1 MGEKRSRMDEWRKKE
16 NKMKERREI
25 GEVREVSVGQAR
37 SASETRW
44 RKRKNLSAGHKEWR
58 SEE

>member
-25 GEVREVSVGQAR
+25 GEVSEVSVGQAR
-37 SASETRW
+37 LASETRW
-44 RKRKNLSAGHKEWR
+44 RKRKNLSVGH
-58 SEE
+58 EE

>member
-44 RKRKNLSAGHKEWR
+44 RKRKNLSVGH
-58 SEE
+58 EE